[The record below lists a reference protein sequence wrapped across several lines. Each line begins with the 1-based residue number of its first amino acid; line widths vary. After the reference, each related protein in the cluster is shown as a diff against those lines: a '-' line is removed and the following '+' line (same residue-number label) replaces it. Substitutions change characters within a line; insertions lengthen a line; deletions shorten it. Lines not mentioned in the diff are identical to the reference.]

1 MDNVTVGPET
11 PGNVDVNIAALS
23 VHVVSY
29 RFWKQTGGTGPWVI
43 VPTLDGDTENT
54 NPPHGSVAVAPGDK
68 LGYWV
73 GIGTANPGVGNY
85 HALITVGQGGKTLTN
100 GNISLTGQTDAQG
113 AAVRDGQITLSA
125 TAP

>member
-1 MDNVTVGPET
+1 MDSVTVGPVT
-11 PGNVDVNIAALS
+11 AGTIDINIAALS

-29 RFWKQTGGTGPWVI
+29 RFWQQTAGTGAWVL
-43 VPTLDGDTENT
+43 VPGLDGDTENG
-54 NPPHGSVAVAPGDK
+54 PLHGTVTVAPADK

-100 GNISLTGQTDAQG
+100 GNVSLTGATDAQG
-113 AAVRDGQITLSA
+113 AAVREGQITMSS
-125 TAP
+125 TTP

>member
-1 MDNVTVGPET
+1 MDNVNVGPMT
-11 PGNVDVNIAALS
+11 AGLVDVNIAALS

-43 VPTLDGDTENT
+43 VSTLDGDTENG
-54 NPPHGSVAVAPGDK
+54 PPHGTVNVAPGDK

-85 HALITVGQGGKTLTN
+85 HTLITVGQGGKTLTN
-100 GNISLTGQTDAQG
+100 GNISLTGRTDAQG
-113 AAVRDGQITLSA
+113 AAVRDGQITLLG